1 MNTQVLTHH
10 ALTER
15 FFMRFKFHDP
25 RTASVSALIV
35 GMAMTL
41 LTPLQVQASDRAIQA
56 TKPTTPNNLPPN
68 PVDIAPALRLTVGK
82 SMLLKLPENAQ
93 RISVGN
99 PEVAD
104 VTLINAREIYLLGK
118 RSGTTNMLVW
128 GASGNS
134 TLRELTVTMDTHAL
148 QSKLQ
153 ELVPTENPVKV
164 DALADSVVLS
174 GLVSDGMKVKRL
186 MELSEAFSGGKKVIN
201 MMRVSGA
208 QQVMLEVKVAEISKS
223 LLDQLGVEANIT
235 RAIGGTSVN
244 LLSQLLSTG
253 SSTITLTRPNGATTI
268 TLNAE
273 MKKGL
278 AKVLAEPTITAI
290 NGQEGSFLA
299 GGKIFIPVPRADPAG
314 GTVITLVEK
323 EFGVGLR
330 FLPTVLEDGYI
341 NLQVTPE
348 VSELSQ
354 MGTLIKGLNG
364 QTSLLPS
371 INTRRA
377 STTIQ
382 LRDGESFAIGG
393 LIKNNVTETI
403 TALPLL
409 GEIPILGALFRSTAF
424 QTDQSELLFVVTPRL
439 AKALPVPYTL
449 PTDSFKAP
457 SRTEFFLQ
465 GQMEGT
471 DSGAPSPAP
480 NPVPERS
487 GPPSTP
493 ELRNPARLDTPA
505 VDRL

>member
-1 MNTQVLTHH
+1 MRMRLPAPLPTCLPTCLPPCLPPVPRP
-10 ALTER
+10 ALAC
-15 FFMRFKFHDP
+15 M
-25 RTASVSALIV
+25 ALLLS
-35 GMAMTL
+35 MAMGPAGAAPVGAGPQAIG
-41 LTPLQVQASDRAIQA
+41 TPVRS
-56 TKPTTPNNLPPN
+56 TG
-68 PVDIAPALRLTVGK
+68 PVERAPAMQLTVGK
-82 SMLLKLPENAQ
+82 SVLIRLPEPAQ
-93 RISVGN
+93 RVSVGN

-104 VTLINAREIYLLGK
+104 VSLISAREIYLLGK
-118 RSGTTNMLVW
+118 KTGTTNLLVW
-128 GASGNS
+128 GPQGSA
-134 TLRELTVTMDTHAL
+134 TLRDLSVGIDAAAL
-148 QSKLQ
+148 QAQLQ
-153 ELVPTENPVKV
+153 ALVRSDSPLQV
-164 DALADSVVLS
+164 DTLADHVVVR
-174 GLVSDGMKVKRL
+174 GLVSDGLKVKRI

-201 MMRVSGA
+201 LLRVSGA

-235 RAIGGTSVN
+235 RAMGGTSVN
-244 LLSQLLSTG
+244 LLSQLLSSG
-253 SSTITLTRPNGATTI
+253 NSTLTFTRPNGNTTI
-268 TLNAE
+268 ALSAE

-290 NGQEGSFLA
+290 SGQEGSFLA

-330 FLPTVLEDGYI
+330 FMPTVLEDGLI

-393 LIKNNVTETI
+393 LIKSNVTQTL
-403 TALPLL
+403 TAWPVL
-409 GEIPILGALFRSTAF
+409 GEIPVLGALFRSTAF

-439 AKALPVPYTL
+439 ARPSPGPYAL
-449 PTDSFKAP
+449 PTDSFVPP
-457 SRTEFFLQ
+457 SRAEFFLQ
-465 GQMEGT
+465 GQMEGQ
-471 DSGAPSPAP
+471 PAP
-480 NPVPERS
+480 TPPAGQAPAQNPTGVPQ
-487 GPPSTP
+487 
-493 ELRNPARLDTPA
+493 
-505 VDRL
+505 

>member
-1 MNTQVLTHH
+1 
-10 ALTER
+10 
-15 FFMRFKFHDP
+15 MRMPLPAPLPTRRHPDP
-25 RTASVSALIV
+25 RQALACLALLLPIVCGHAGAAPVGPGTRTAGTLPLSA
-35 GMAMTL
+35 G
-41 LTPLQVQASDRAIQA
+41 
-56 TKPTTPNNLPPN
+56 
-68 PVDIAPALRLTVGK
+68 PVELAPALQLTVGK
-82 SMLLKLPENAQ
+82 SVLIRLPEPAQ

-104 VTLINAREIYLLGK
+104 VSLISAKEIYLLGK
-118 RSGTTNMLVW
+118 KTGTTNLLVW
-128 GASGNS
+128 GPQGGA
-134 TLRELTVTMDTHAL
+134 TLRDLTVGIDAAAL
-148 QSKLQ
+148 QSRLQ
-153 ELVPTENPVKV
+153 TLVSGDSAVQV
-164 DALADSVVLS
+164 DTLADHVVLR
-174 GLVSDGMKVKRL
+174 GLVSDGLKVKRI

-201 MMRVSGA
+201 LLRVSGA

-223 LLDQLGVEANIT
+223 LLDQLGVETSIT
-235 RAIGGTSVN
+235 RAMGGTSVN
-244 LLSQLLSTG
+244 LLSQLLSSG
-253 SSTITLTRPNGATTI
+253 NSSLTFTRPNGNTTI
-268 TLNAE
+268 QLSAE

-290 NGQEGSFLA
+290 SGQEGSFLA

-330 FLPTVLEDGYI
+330 FMPTVLEDGLI

-393 LIKNNVTETI
+393 LIKSNVTQTL

-409 GEIPILGALFRSTAF
+409 GEIPVLGALFRSTAF

-439 AKALPVPYTL
+439 ARPSPVPHSL
-449 PTDSFKAP
+449 PTDSFVPP
-457 SRTEFFLQ
+457 SRAEFFLQ
-465 GQMEGT
+465 GQMEGNA
-471 DSGAPSPAP
+471 APSPAAGQSP
-480 NPVPERS
+480 ATDSPGVPQ
-487 GPPSTP
+487 
-493 ELRNPARLDTPA
+493 
-505 VDRL
+505 